1 MEKNYKVPF
10 YTLLGVVIG
19 AVIMG
24 SIFLIMNNTKK
35 EDGNKPS
42 DSNDIKIT
50 SNKEE
55 VKTEEITSNEEK
67 KEEITTSNIT
77 NTEDELTY
85 EDKVVINY
93 LEEQY
98 NDINNNKTTK
108 EKAKEV
114 FTTTVDFLFNDGEI
128 KGKTLKGLT
137 SKGKTEAT
145 KLITK
150 IEVAVENKFPG
161 LIDTT
166 KDTYKNAKEKIIE
179 KYQETVEN
187 FCKDRKEKC
196 EGAKQDLEDLK
207 KEYKDTF
214 KYLIEKGSEGID
226 KAKEKISNW
235 YSNYKNN

>member
-24 SIFLIMNNTKK
+24 SIFLIYNSTKK
-35 EDGNKPS
+35 TDDNKSNSNSNIETLKEEPS
-42 DSNDIKIT
+42 NVVESNIT
-50 SNKEE
+50 SNVE
-55 VKTEEITSNEEK
+55 
-67 KEEITTSNIT
+67 SNIVSNT
-77 NTEDELTY
+77 NNEDELTY

-98 NDINNNKTTK
+98 NDINSNKTTK